1 MSTSSDI
8 VKQFRI
14 HKTVFEMLRDRG
26 YVLSKSELEMSFEEF
41 SSRYA
46 AGGSVNRTQL
56 ALICA
61 RKNDPGHQIYVVYA
75 EEESVGVKNIRQYC
89 EKMIQNSIERG
100 ILIVQ
105 KQLTPSA
112 KKIVAQM
119 SSKYLL
125 EVFLESE
132 LIINI
137 TKHVLVPKHEILPND
152 DKQKLLDR

>member
-1 MSTSSDI
+1 MSDA
-8 VKQFRI
+8 VRQFRI
-14 HKTVFEMLRDRG
+14 HKTVYEMLKDRG
-26 YVLSKSELEMSFEEF
+26 YVLSKSELEMSYEEF
-41 SSRYA
+41 A
-46 AGGSVNRTQL
+46 QKFVVNDTVNRSQL
-56 ALICA
+56 HLICA
-61 RKNDPGHQIYVVYA
+61 KKGKEQQIYVVYA

-89 EKMIQNSIERG
+89 EKMIQNHIERG

-125 EVFLESE
+125 EVFLETE
-132 LIINI
+132 LIVNI
-137 TKHVLVPKHEILPND
+137 TKHVLVPEHSILMQE